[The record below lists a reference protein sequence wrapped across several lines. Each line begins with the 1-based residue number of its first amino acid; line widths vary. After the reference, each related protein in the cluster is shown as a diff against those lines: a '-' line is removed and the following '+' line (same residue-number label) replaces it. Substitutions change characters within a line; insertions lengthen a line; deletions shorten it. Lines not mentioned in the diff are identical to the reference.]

1 MLVIDFV
8 PLTENNKFFRIMK
21 RVGIITGIILA
32 VLIAAI
38 IITPI
43 AFKGPLV
50 KKIKEVINDNVE
62 ATVEFKDVK
71 LSLFKSF
78 PSVYAEIRELSVTGK
93 DVFQND
99 TLVYVGTIATDL
111 SLSELIKG
119 KGYQIGSLII
129 KNGKVNL
136 ISNKNGTV
144 NWDIVASD
152 PNQTESESSES
163 FSFSLNEMKI
173 ENVSLNYFDESTN
186 TIANLLNT
194 NMEASGKVK
203 DNITNFDLTGKVD
216 EVIVIY
222 DSIKYISN
230 TALSAKS
237 QFEMNSESMVV
248 TLGETTLM
256 LNQLPLNFSGK
267 IEMPADSIGLDLQF
281 KMPQSDFATLLNM
294 VPQSYQSYLKGV
306 KTTGAAGV
314 EGSITGWYSGEN
326 YPGIDIKMFV
336 QNATFQYEGAAE
348 KIDNINVDGK
358 ITKPQG
364 SLDLL
369 TVNIPKAS
377 AQVEGTPV
385 NMKLNIAT
393 PVSDMT
399 FDASLNGEINFTK
412 LSKIIAMDSLEM
424 KGILKGDMNVKG
436 KMSDVEKQNYDNLIA
451 NGEITFDD
459 FMMKTPDITQAIQ
472 INKGHVDIT
481 SKQITLT
488 SLNAEIGKSDF
499 QLSGNLSNYLPYFFR
514 DRTLNGNFS
523 LTSNYLSLDELSGLM
538 VEKVD
543 TLAAKPAVSDSII
556 AFQVPGNLNL
566 TFRSK
571 INRADFNKMNITDIN
586 GIIIVKDQQLV
597 LQNLDMNLLDG
608 KLTVDG
614 SYKGNPENKPF
625 FDFSVNADAFQIQ
638 TAYQSFSL
646 VKRYLPIAAKSQ
658 GELSSKI
665 RFKGQFD
672 EKLEL
677 IPASLNGTGLL
688 NTNGLK
694 IADVS
699 LLDQLKSVIKEEK
712 LKNLNIKDIQASFT
726 MENGNINMKPFNTQI
741 ADQDVSIQGSL
752 SVDRTLDMALDFK
765 VNRADLSADVN
776 KMFGIIPGSSNIK
789 VIDAGI
795 QIKGDIKDPKISV
808 DLSKVKK
815 QIEDEVKKSAGEGVK
830 NALDGLKNLFK

>member
-1 MLVIDFV
+1 
-8 PLTENNKFFRIMK
+8 MK
-21 RVGIITGIILA
+21 RVGIIVGIVLA

-38 IITPI
+38 IIIPI

-78 PSVYAEIRELSVTGK
+78 PSIYAEIREFSITGK

-99 TLVYVGTIATDL
+99 TLVYVGSIATDL

-119 KGYQIGSLII
+119 KGYQIGSLVIS
-129 KNGKVNL
+129 NGKVNL
-136 ISNKNGTV
+136 ISNKNGVV
-144 NWDIVASD
+144 NWDIVASE
-152 PNQTESESSES
+152 PGQTTESSEG

-173 ENVSLNYFDESTN
+173 DNVSLTYFDESSN
-186 TIANLLNT
+186 TIVNLLNT
-194 NMEASGKVK
+194 SIEASGKGR
-203 DNITNFDLTGKVD
+203 DNITSFELEGKIS
-216 EVIVIY
+216 EVMVSY
-222 DSIKYISN
+222 DSIKYLSN
-230 TALSAKS
+230 ITLSAKS
-237 QFEMNSESMVV
+237 QFEMNTESMAV
-248 TLGETTLM
+248 TLGETMLM

-267 IEMPADSIGLDLQF
+267 IELPADSIGLDLQF

-294 VPQSYQSYLKGV
+294 VPQSYQSYLQDV
-306 KTTGAAGV
+306 KTSGAAGV
-314 EGSITGWYSGEN
+314 EGSINGWYSGEN

-348 KIDNINVDGK
+348 KIDNINVDGQ
-358 ITKPQG
+358 IAKPQG

-377 AQVEGTPV
+377 AQIEGTPV

-459 FMMKTPDITQAIQ
+459 FLMKTPDITQAIQ

-523 LTSNYLSLDELSGLM
+523 LTDRKS
-538 VEKVD
+538 
-543 TLAAKPAVSDSII
+543 TR
-556 AFQVPGNLNL
+556 LN
-566 TFRSK
+566 
-571 INRADFNKMNITDIN
+571 
-586 GIIIVKDQQLV
+586 
-597 LQNLDMNLLDG
+597 
-608 KLTVDG
+608 
-614 SYKGNPENKPF
+614 
-625 FDFSVNADAFQIQ
+625 
-638 TAYQSFSL
+638 
-646 VKRYLPIAAKSQ
+646 
-658 GELSSKI
+658 SSH
-665 RFKGQFD
+665 
-672 EKLEL
+672 
-677 IPASLNGTGLL
+677 
-688 NTNGLK
+688 
-694 IADVS
+694 
-699 LLDQLKSVIKEEK
+699 
-712 LKNLNIKDIQASFT
+712 
-726 MENGNINMKPFNTQI
+726 
-741 ADQDVSIQGSL
+741 
-752 SVDRTLDMALDFK
+752 
-765 VNRADLSADVN
+765 
-776 KMFGIIPGSSNIK
+776 
-789 VIDAGI
+789 
-795 QIKGDIKDPKISV
+795 
-808 DLSKVKK
+808 
-815 QIEDEVKKSAGEGVK
+815 
-830 NALDGLKNLFK
+830 